1 MCSFITFQGN
11 ADTARYLHLVVRVL
25 QLLLKNRPRT
35 DSKSLQKYYSLN

>member
-1 MCSFITFQGN
+1 MPSFITFQGN
-11 ADTARYLHLVVRVL
+11 ADKTHYLHLVIRVL